1 MSDLF
6 SLQNDSVI
14 SPCGQWRYL
23 IRERWAPGPIVG
35 WVCHNPSTADHLKA
49 DNTKTRMR
57 NFSITWEFGGFWVG
71 NRYAGGRSPNPGDLD
86 GMDDPVG
93 PDNDRWLAELA
104 RSVDLIVVGWG
115 DLFATPERTARVV
128 EILHASGK
136 PLHCL
141 GANRNGSPKH
151 PLYVSGA
158 ARPLP
163 WPATPKESRA

>member
-14 SPCGQWRYL
+14 SACGQWRYL
-23 IRERWAPGPIVG
+23 IRERWAPGPVVG
-35 WVCHNPSTADHLKA
+35 WVCHNPSTADHLKS

-57 NFSITWEFGGFWVG
+57 NFSIAWEFGGFWVG

-86 GMDDPVG
+86 GLDDPVG
-93 PDNDRWLAELA
+93 PENDRWLAELA
-104 RSVDLIVVGWG
+104 SAVDLIVVGWG
-115 DLFATPERTARVV
+115 DLFATPARTARVV
-128 EILHASGK
+128 EILQASGK

-141 GANRNGSPKH
+141 GTNRSGSPKH
-151 PLYVSGA
+151 PLYVGSG

-163 WPATPKESRA
+163 WPAAPKEARA